1 MSELEEMIQTQ
12 EKKDLSSPE
21 ELEVIKVEK
30 TPLSDNRLKE
40 LEEIVD
46 LRIDGATK
54 NQAVAVVSASLT
66 GIFTCV
72 MIASYILG
80 KDVVAA
86 ESMLVTIIGI
96 LTTAISSLEY
106 SSWKGSLR
114 RAEEEFE
121 RLKVKLDKQAQDNQV
136 QDNQVVTEEDGKV
149 K

>member
-1 MSELEEMIQTQ
+1 MEE
-12 EKKDLSSPE
+12 K
-21 ELEVIKVEK
+21 
-30 TPLSDNRLKE
+30 
-40 LEEIVD
+40 
-46 LRIDGATK
+46 GK
-54 NQAVAVVSASLT
+54 NQGIAVISAGLT
-66 GIFTCV
+66 GIFACT

-86 ESMLVTIIGI
+86 ESMLVTMVGG

-121 RLKVKLDKQAQDNQV
+121 RLKAELDKQAQDNQV
-136 QDNQVVTEEDGKV
+136 QDNQVETNEGRKV